1 MDLGNGFIE
10 TILKAPTTKKKI
22 GKLDIIK
29 LKTSVLQR
37 SPSRRWKDNPQS
49 GKRFLQIAYLIGDLY
64 PEYFKKNYYN
74 LMIKQ

>member
-10 TILKAPTTKKKI
+10 TILKAQTTKKKI

-37 SPSRRWKDNPQS
+37 SPSRR
-49 GKRFLQIAYLIGDLY
+49 
-64 PEYFKKNYYN
+64 
-74 LMIKQ
+74 